1 MSYSALASLIVLGDD
16 LSRVDRV
23 QLLKGLR
30 ELQLPT
36 GRYLSHLPQWHA
48 IVRDCSSHIY
58 FSSFAAAYGSES
70 DMRFV
75 YCAVVICHLLD
86 DWSAIDV
93 DKSVEFIRESRVS
106 Q

>member
-1 MSYSALASLIVLGDD
+1 MITHLTSLSI
-16 LSRVDRV
+16 
-23 QLLKGLR
+23 
-30 ELQLPT
+30 
-36 GRYLSHLPQWHA
+36 
-48 IVRDCSSHIY
+48 
-58 FSSFAAAYGSES
+58 SFAAAYGSES

-93 DKSVEFIRESRVS
+93 EKSVEFITESLVS